1 MKIRAG
7 YLVRVAFM
15 SIFFLISFAAMAGA
29 FESRGVLPPSLYT
42 TSEPQKK
49 DPGLRSVP
57 SRSPKADARSKFPA
71 LPTSKS
77 VDVKVPTRSKP
88 NSSKTPEPRRIVETW
103 VPDLS
108 LPETVSIPGITPPL
122 EDVTIVRAP
131 RPRIVVL
138 VHGMQTN
145 DGTHEDGELITGHG
159 YWSFEFAQGI
169 LGAEPDQP
177 LFDFT
182 GHQYENQEN
191 WTEYADGIILSE
203 GSEGHAFTALEPIS
217 PIPGF
222 AGVWHDQAPEE
233 PPMLSVM
240 MTARNASVGLL
251 LQTAQAT
258 DQMERL
264 LGWYHERFAG
274 YLDRR
279 CRCEPELVLV
289 AHSQGGHVSRV
300 WLSSAKVDPVDDE
313 LNPDHV
319 DFSKAQE
326 QTMSLIRDTTVFLAT
341 LGTPHD
347 GTIFASRGWEVYGR
361 IDSSVTTLNEDPS
374 VTTLIDEVYSIEAG
388 INEIESVIP
397 LNSPISDLASVK
409 TAAIDLLDSMPN
421 SVRDL
426 TIEYM
431 FAINGDFLHPMY
443 ARRSQK
449 ADSRL
454 GNGTSHKYIPIYAF
468 GGRSPGSTHLVD
480 YDLVAGYDGVL
491 SDPEGTGIL
500 LMVGIDRWMASYL
513 TGWGSLGGDYAD
525 FSDRLD
531 RVDRADLR
539 DVEALVEEYVDEYGE
554 EWIPFPLQLEIA
566 AGPGDLA
573 NWLTMGLSHSTD
585 AGDLPIYLQENFR
598 IEPGAGDATLMDPVV
613 TCGSYAFS
621 MGRNLG
627 ELLPLEGRLLEMISL
642 EPEAFLTYL
651 EGSPKLVDVIA
662 LSLMDDGEQMLEAMA
677 EGDASSLIPTG
688 SSSGEFSVEALALT
702 HLGLLLAINVT
713 IDDLSQSCVYISNW
727 KIQLRSREVQVPGFV
742 AMGEPVS
749 DGEIDSDGAVPY
761 DSAMGFYIGSDNPW
775 AFEHTD
781 GGAWYRRPDSPF
793 EKEFHMGM
801 TTRYHLGAYLY
812 DELVSQAG
820 PIATTANVSVAP

>member
-1 MKIRAG
+1 MKIESG
-7 YLVRVAFM
+7 YFARLALVSSLLLA
-15 SIFFLISFAAMAGA
+15 SFAGVAGA
-29 FESRGVLPPSLYT
+29 LESRGVPLPSLYS

-49 DPGLRSVP
+49 STHLRSVS
-57 SRSPKADARSKFPA
+57 SRSPKADARSKSPDLA
-71 LPTSKS
+71 ISQRGGIQI
-77 VDVKVPTRSKP
+77 PTRPKP

-103 VPDLS
+103 VPILEDVS
-108 LPETVSIPGITPPL
+108 LPETVWIPGITPPL
-122 EDVTIVRAP
+122 EDATIVRAP

-138 VHGMQTN
+138 VHGMQLN

-182 GHQYENQEN
+182 GHQYPSQEN
-191 WTEYADGIILSE
+191 WTEYAEGIILSE
-203 GSEGHAFTALEPIS
+203 GFEGHAFTALEPIS
-217 PIPGF
+217 PAPRFGE
-222 AGVWHDQAPEE
+222 VWLDQAPEE

-347 GTIFASRGWEVYGR
+347 GTIFASRGWAVYGD
-361 IDSSVTTLNEDPS
+361 IDSSVTTLIEDPS
-374 VTTLIDEVYSIEAG
+374 VTTLSDEVESIEAG
-388 INEIESVIP
+388 INEIRSVIP
-397 LNSPISDLASVK
+397 FNSPISDLASVK
-409 TAAIDLLDSMPN
+409 NAAIDLLDSMPN

-426 TIEYM
+426 TIKYM

-480 YDLVAGYDGVL
+480 YDLVAGFDGVL
-491 SDPEGTGIL
+491 SDSEGTGIL
-500 LMVGIDRWMASYL
+500 LMVGIDRWMASYA
-513 TGWGSLGGDYAD
+513 TGWGSLGGDHAD
-525 FSDRLD
+525 FSGRLD
-531 RVDRADLR
+531 RVDRTDLR
-539 DVEALVEEYVDEYGE
+539 DVEALVDEYVDEYGE

-566 AGPGDLA
+566 AGPGDMA
-573 NWLTMGLSHSTD
+573 NWLTMGLSDSAN
-585 AGDLPIYLQENFR
+585 AGDLPIYLRERFK
-598 IEPGAGDATLMDPVV
+598 IEAQTAMLMDPVI
-613 TCGSYAFS
+613 TCDDYEFS
-621 MGRNLG
+621 IG
-627 ELLPLEGRLLEMISL
+627 ENAGDLSAVAHFLLHVVEGESEGLENYLASSPDLYETLIQDISL
-642 EPEAFLTYL
+642 EP
-651 EGSPKLVDVIA
+651 
-662 LSLMDDGEQMLEAMA
+662 AMA
-677 EGDASSLIPTG
+677 GEYFSNFLSSIG
-688 SSSGEFSVEALALT
+688 AIVSSSCAAL
-702 HLGLLLAINVT
+702 HSWRIE
-713 IDDLSQSCVYISNW
+713 
-727 KIQLRSREVQVPGFV
+727 LRSREVLVPGLV
-742 AMGEPVS
+742 STDEAVS
-749 DGEIDSDGAVPY
+749 DDEIDSDGAVPY
-761 DSAMGFYIGSDNPW
+761 DSAMGFYIGSADPW
-775 AFEHTD
+775 SFEHTD
-781 GGAWYRRPDSPF
+781 GGAWYRRPNSPF
-793 EKEFHMGM
+793 EEEFHSGM
-801 TTRYHLGAYLY
+801 TVRYHLGAYLY

-820 PIATTANVSVAP
+820 PIATAADVSVAP

>member
-138 VHGMQTN
+138 VHGMQLN

-182 GHQYENQEN
+182 GHQYPSQEN
-191 WTEYADGIILSE
+191 WTEYAEGIILSE
-203 GSEGHAFTALEPIS
+203 GFEGHAFTALEPIS
-217 PIPGF
+217 PAPRFGE
-222 AGVWHDQAPEE
+222 VWLDQAPEE

-251 LQTAQAT
+251 SQTAQAT
-258 DQMERL
+258 DQMKRFL
-264 LGWYHERFAG
+264 DWYHERFAG

-289 AHSQGGHVSRV
+289 GHSQGGHVSRV
-300 WLSSAKVDPVDDE
+300 WLSNAEVDPVDDL

-347 GTIFASRGWEVYGR
+347 GTIFASRGWEVYGG
-361 IDSSVTTLNEDPS
+361 IDSSVTPLIEDPS
-374 VTTLIDEVYSIEAG
+374 VTTLISEVDRINAG
-388 INEIESVIP
+388 IDTIRSVIP
-397 LNSPISDLASVK
+397 FNSPISDLASVK
-409 TAAIDLLDSMPN
+409 AAAIDLLEAMPN

-426 TIEYM
+426 TIDYM

-480 YDLVAGYDGVL
+480 YDLVAGFDGVL
-491 SDPEGTGIL
+491 SDSESTNIL
-500 LMVGIDRWMASYL
+500 LMVGIDGWMASYA
-513 TGWGSLGGDYAD
+513 TGWGSLDGDHAD
-525 FSDRLD
+525 FLQQLD
-531 RVDRADLR
+531 RVERTDLR
-539 DVEALVEEYVDEYGE
+539 NVEALVEEYVDEYGE
-554 EWIPFPLQLEIA
+554 EWISFPLQLEIA
-566 AGPGDLA
+566 AGPGDMA
-573 NWLTMGLSHSTD
+573 NWLTMGLSDSPN
-585 AGDLPIYLQENFR
+585 AGDLPIYLRESFE
-598 IEPGAGDATLMDPVV
+598 IGADTKTLMDPVV

-621 MGRNLG
+621 MGRNPG
-627 ELLPLEGRLLEMISL
+627 DLLFLEDRLLEMISA
-642 EPEAFLTYL
+642 ESEAFLTYL
-651 EGSPKLVDVIA
+651 EDSPKLVDVIA

-677 EGDASSLIPTG
+677 EGDASSLIPSG
-688 SSSGEFSVEALALT
+688 SSSGEFSVEELALT
-702 HLGLLLAINVT
+702 YRNLLLPLNVT
-713 IDDLSQSCVYISNW
+713 IDSLSLNCINLPNW
-727 KIQLRSREVQVPGFV
+727 KIQLRSREVAVPGLV
-742 AMGEPVS
+742 STGEPVS

-761 DSAMGFYIGSDNPW
+761 DSAMGFYIGSADPW
-775 AFEHTD
+775 SFEHTD
-781 GGAWYRRPDSPF
+781 GGAWYRRPNSPF
-793 EKEFHMGM
+793 EEEFHSGM
-801 TTRYHLGAYLY
+801 TVRYHLGAYLY

-820 PIATTANVSVAP
+820 PIATAADVSVAP

>member
-1 MKIRAG
+1 
-7 YLVRVAFM
+7 
-15 SIFFLISFAAMAGA
+15 
-29 FESRGVLPPSLYT
+29 
-42 TSEPQKK
+42 
-49 DPGLRSVP
+49 
-57 SRSPKADARSKFPA
+57 
-71 LPTSKS
+71 
-77 VDVKVPTRSKP
+77 
-88 NSSKTPEPRRIVETW
+88 
-103 VPDLS
+103 
-108 LPETVSIPGITPPL
+108 
-122 EDVTIVRAP
+122 
-131 RPRIVVL
+131 
-138 VHGMQTN
+138 
-145 DGTHEDGELITGHG
+145 
-159 YWSFEFAQGI
+159 
-169 LGAEPDQP
+169 
-177 LFDFT
+177 
-182 GHQYENQEN
+182 
-191 WTEYADGIILSE
+191 
-203 GSEGHAFTALEPIS
+203 
-217 PIPGF
+217 
-222 AGVWHDQAPEE
+222 
-233 PPMLSVM
+233 MLSVM

-347 GTIFASRGWEVYGR
+347 GTIFASRGWEVYGG
-361 IDSSVTTLNEDPS
+361 IDSSVMTLNEDPF

-388 INEIESVIP
+388 INEIRSVIP
-397 LNSPISDLASVK
+397 FNSPISDLASVK
-409 TAAIDLLDSMPN
+409 NAAIDLLDSMPN

-500 LMVGIDRWMASYL
+500 LMVGIDRWMASYT
-513 TGWGSLGGDYAD
+513 TGWGSLDGDHAL
-525 FSDRLD
+525 FSQRLD
-531 RVDRADLR
+531 RVDRADLG
-539 DVEALVEEYVDEYGE
+539 DVEGLVTQYAHDYP
-554 EWIPFPLQLEIA
+554 IPFPLQLEIA
-566 AGPGDLA
+566 AGPGSLD
-573 NWLTMGLSHSTD
+573 NWLTMGLSDDID
-585 AGDLPIYLQENFR
+585 AGNLPIYLQENFT
-598 IEPGAGDATLMDPVV
+598 IQPEADTAMLMDPVI
-613 TCGSYAFS
+613 TCGSHEYS
-621 MGRNLG
+621 MGENPGDLPAL
-627 ELLPLEGRLLEMISL
+627 EEFLLYMIQA
-642 EPEAFLTYL
+642 EFEVFRTYL
-651 EGSPKLVDVIA
+651 EDSPKLGDVI
-662 LSLMDDGEQMLEAMA
+662 DY
-677 EGDASSLIPTG
+677 ASSLTSTIPPPV
-688 SSSGEFSVEALALT
+688 EFSIEE
-702 HLGLLLAINVT
+702 LLMQLDSLVPPNAT
-713 IDDLSQSCVYISNW
+713 IDSLSESCLLWSNW
-727 KIQLRSREVQVPGFV
+727 KIELRSREVGVPGFV

-775 AFEHTD
+775 SFEHTD

-801 TTRYHLGAYLY
+801 TTRFHLGAYLY

-820 PIATTANVSVAP
+820 PIATSANVSVAP